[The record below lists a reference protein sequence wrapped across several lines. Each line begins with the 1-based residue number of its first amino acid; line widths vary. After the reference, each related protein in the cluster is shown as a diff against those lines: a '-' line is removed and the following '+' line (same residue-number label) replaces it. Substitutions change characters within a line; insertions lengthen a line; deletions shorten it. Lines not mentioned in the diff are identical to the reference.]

1 MNDFLLV
8 SSGAILGANTRF
20 VMYKK
25 FEKLTLRK
33 DVITLLVNI
42 IASFFFGFFLSVLPN
57 INPVKFSYQLA
68 LFFLFGFLGSFS
80 TFSTYIFDL
89 FELCLQF
96 KFIQAFKLFFIS
108 CALGIA
114 SLVFGFVLGN

>member
-20 VMYKK
+20 VIYKK

-57 INPVKFSYQLA
+57 IHPVKFSYQLA
-68 LFFLFGFLGSFS
+68 LFFLFGFLGSLS
-80 TFSTYIFDL
+80 TFSTFVYDL
-89 FELCLQF
+89 FELSF
-96 KFIQAFKLFFIS
+96 EFRFFRAAKLFIFS
-108 CALGIA
+108 FCLGIIA
-114 SLVFGFVLGN
+114 LVFGSFLGN